1 MPTTCLPVVDAGVLV
16 LCPAPAGRL
25 RLRSEPAWMW
35 LDARLYPSPRWG
47 RDPGNHGAHA
57 LSVIPV
63 DSTKLLKLIHL
74 KSFKKNASLK
84 GHSTDFDMN
93 LY

>member
-1 MPTTCLPVVDAGVLV
+1 MLVYLFYVLPLLVACVYGLSRPGCGWMLDCTLV
-16 LCPAPAGRL
+16 LAGAVTQVTMV
-25 RLRSEPAWMW
+25 PM
-35 LDARLYPSPRWG
+35 PFQ
-47 RDPGNHGAHA
+47 
-57 LSVIPV
+57 PV